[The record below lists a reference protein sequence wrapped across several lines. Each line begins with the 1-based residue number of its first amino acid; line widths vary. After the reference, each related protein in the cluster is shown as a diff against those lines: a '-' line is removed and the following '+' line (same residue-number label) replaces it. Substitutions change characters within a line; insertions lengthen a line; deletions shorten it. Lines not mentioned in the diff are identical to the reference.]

1 MKTSSLKREFATSQS
16 STRDQG
22 SIAELVAIIA
32 SNVILLLM
40 LAA

>member
-1 MKTSSLKREFATSQS
+1 METPSVKREFAMSQS

-22 SIAELVAIIA
+22 SIAELVAMIA